1 MRALSLFT
9 GYGGI
14 DLALK
19 EYITEV
25 VAYVEIE
32 EYAQKIIAYRMA
44 EGSLRTAPILAD
56 VKNVKGD
63 IGACDIIYGGFPCF
77 VGGTLILTRGGYKP
91 IEDIQIGEEV
101 FTHLG
106 RWRKVNQRHTSKNR
120 TRTVKG
126 FGILE
131 TRTTDEHP
139 YYCIQRKRKWNNSRR
154 VYEGEFSNP
163 EWIEAKD
170 IKKSHFSGQVLPEV
184 KYFEGDENYW
194 WIVGR
199 YIADGWLVNRRGRGD
214 GQTCRVIICSGKHK
228 FSELEQRLSKC
239 FHSTKVEDR
248 TAFKYHIS
256 NKKFAEFLKPIG
268 RGAHNKQIP
277 PEWFSLPRNLAK
289 ALLDGYFSGDGSA
302 QRNKTRAT
310 TVSPYLALGFSFLIQ
325 RVNGVCSELHEINV
339 SPTKKIEG
347 RIVNQRKQYQFG
359 FSPRTKFSKNY
370 CKGNYGWRPIKS
382 SEPTGVIEAV
392 YNIGVDEDESYSA
405 NGAIVHN
412 CQDLSVAGNG
422 KGLEGERSGL
432 FYEVIRLTKEIR
444 PSFVFLENVP
454 AIRTRGLDQVI
465 KEFTEMGYDC
475 RWTMLS
481 AESVGACHKRERWFL
496 LAHNRCERGQGIGQE
511 QIQGKRTLQRSKN
524 VGRDQNF
531 HRRPDLYEPKLCRSL
546 HDVTFGMD
554 RIKAIG
560 NGVVPLQVKTAFEKL
575 IGMGHTF
582 L

>member
-63 IGACDIIYGGFPCF
+63 IGACDIIYGGFP
-77 VGGTLILTRGGYKP
+77 
-91 IEDIQIGEEV
+91 
-101 FTHLG
+101 
-106 RWRKVNQRHTSKNR
+106 
-120 TRTVKG
+120 
-126 FGILE
+126 
-131 TRTTDEHP
+131 
-139 YYCIQRKRKWNNSRR
+139 
-154 VYEGEFSNP
+154 
-163 EWIEAKD
+163 
-170 IKKSHFSGQVLPEV
+170 
-184 KYFEGDENYW
+184 
-194 WIVGR
+194 
-199 YIADGWLVNRRGRGD
+199 
-214 GQTCRVIICSGKHK
+214 
-228 FSELEQRLSKC
+228 
-239 FHSTKVEDR
+239 
-248 TAFKYHIS
+248 
-256 NKKFAEFLKPIG
+256 
-268 RGAHNKQIP
+268 
-277 PEWFSLPRNLAK
+277 
-289 ALLDGYFSGDGSA
+289 
-302 QRNKTRAT
+302 
-310 TVSPYLALGFSFLIQ
+310 
-325 RVNGVCSELHEINV
+325 
-339 SPTKKIEG
+339 
-347 RIVNQRKQYQFG
+347 
-359 FSPRTKFSKNY
+359 
-370 CKGNYGWRPIKS
+370 
-382 SEPTGVIEAV
+382 
-392 YNIGVDEDESYSA
+392 
-405 NGAIVHN
+405 